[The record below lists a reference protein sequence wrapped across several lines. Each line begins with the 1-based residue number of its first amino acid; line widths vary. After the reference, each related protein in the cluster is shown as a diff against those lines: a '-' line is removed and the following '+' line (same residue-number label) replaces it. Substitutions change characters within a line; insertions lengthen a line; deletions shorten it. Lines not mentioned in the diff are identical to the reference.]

1 MPELM
6 QLLEEYKEDKI
17 ALYGL
22 GVETEKLLGRMN
34 GAYHI
39 IGLLDSYREEGE
51 LYGQKIIPLAE
62 TIKEGC
68 KLILV
73 VARPGSCRA
82 IAQRIE
88 KICREHD
95 IALYDVRGNNLCE
108 HHRAVYELKKAA
120 GITKKQLEQM
130 INEQDVLSLDLF
142 DTMIMRQTL
151 LPSDVVELVDCKLR
165 ERGIFI
171 EEFVKRR
178 MQSEK
183 RLSQIV
189 APTLVEIYEDVLKEA
204 PNIGISAKEL
214 AELEWQTDYELV
226 VPRKEFCN
234 YIKAFFDKGKKVY
247 IVSDTYYTREQL
259 VKLLDKCDITC
270 YTDIL
275 TSCEYHTGK
284 TQELFQR
291 LLEIT
296 GSKHCLH
303 IGDDSIADVENAV
316 KNGLQACKICSGMD
330 LMEQVGYLGMWEYLN
345 NLSDRIKIGM
355 FVAELFNSPFQFEMQ
370 NCRIRVENSQNLG
383 YLFFAPMVC
392 DFVMWFAKQM
402 ECNRIKN
409 IWFCARDGYL
419 IQKLYRELCPEKKTT
434 YFLTSRIAAI
444 RAGVQNAEDVRY
456 VENMRFSGTVVE
468 QLKKRFGIVANEE
481 REKLTDYLDEILTQ
495 TAIDRE
501 NAKKYI
507 SKLSIEEGDIAF
519 FDFVAKG
526 TCQMFV
532 GHLLNQHLK
541 GFYFLQ
547 LEKEQMQGM
556 DLDIVSYYG
565 DDERNSSAIFDDY
578 YILETMLTAPMPSVT
593 GFDKEGI
600 PYYAEETRSKD
611 DIFCFQKAQDG
622 IERYFSTYLKIC
634 PKMIRTENKKLDE
647 IFLKM
652 IHSVDITD
660 NAFLKLQVEDI
671 FFNRMTD
678 MPGLI

>member
-1 MPELM
+1 MSDLI
-6 QLLEEYKEDKI
+6 QLLEKHKEDKI

-22 GVETEKLLGRMN
+22 GIETEKLLVQLDGN
-34 GAYHI
+34 YEI
-39 IGLLDSYREEGE
+39 VGLLDSYRESGE
-51 LYGQKIIPLAE
+51 LYDKRIVSMEEVLEQGIRLII
-62 TIKEGC
+62 
-68 KLILV
+68 V

-88 KICREHD
+88 VVCREHD
-95 IALYDVRGNNLCE
+95 IELYDVRGNNLCD
-108 HHRAVYELKKAA
+108 HTKVVYDLKHVS
-120 GITKKQLEQM
+120 GITKMQLTQM
-130 INEQDVLSLDLF
+130 IKDQDVLSVDLF
-142 DTMIMRQTL
+142 DTLIMRQTL

-165 ERGIFI
+165 EQGIVI
-171 EEFVKRR
+171 DGFVQRR

-183 RLSQIV
+183 KLSQMK
-189 APTLVEIYEDVLKEA
+189 APQLVEIYQDMLEGNLDNK
-204 PNIGISAKEL
+204 ISAVEL

-226 VPRKEFCN
+226 IPRKDFCD
-234 YIKAFFDKGKKVY
+234 YIEDFYNKGKKIY
-247 IVSDTYYTREQL
+247 IVSDTYYTKSQL
-259 VKLLDKCDITC
+259 KKLLSKCGITY
-270 YTDIL
+270 YTDIFA
-275 TSCEYHTGK
+275 SCEYHTGK

-296 GSKHCLH
+296 ESKSCLH
-303 IGDDSIADVENAV
+303 IGDDSTADVENAM

-330 LMEQVGYLGMWEYLN
+330 LMEQVGYFGMWEYLN
-345 NLSDRIKIGM
+345 NLSDRIRMGM
-355 FVAELFNSPFQFEMQ
+355 FVARLFNSPFQFETKD
-370 NCRIRVENSQNLG
+370 CKIRVGNSENLG
-383 YLFFAPMVC
+383 YLFFAPMIC
-392 DFVMWFAKQM
+392 DFVMWFAKQI
-402 ECNRIKN
+402 ECNQIKN
-409 IWFCARDGYL
+409 VWFCARDGYL
-419 IQKLYRELCPEKKTT
+419 IQKLYKELCPEKKTT

-468 QLKKRFGIVANEE
+468 QLKKRFGIVTNEE

-501 NAKKYI
+501 NAAKYI
-507 SKLSIEEGDIAF
+507 SKLPIEEGNIAF

-532 GHLLNQHLK
+532 GHLLKQHLK

-547 LEKEQMQGM
+547 MEKEQMQGM
-556 DLDIVSYYG
+556 KLDIVSYYS

-593 GFDKEGI
+593 GFDKEGT
-600 PYYAEETRSKD
+600 PYFAEETRSKD
-611 DIFCFQKAQDG
+611 DILCFQKAQDG

-634 PKMIRTENKKLDE
+634 PQMIRTENKQLDE

-660 NAFLKLQVEDI
+660 NIFLKLQVEDI

-678 MPGLI
+678 MTGLI